1 MYHHSNRGKKQ
12 QIINCHAN
20 GKIPPLKKPSDGK
33 LLHDMGC
40 LQLNHRHEHLPWKA
54 SQNPRQTLQALKCMH

>member
-1 MYHHSNRGKKQ
+1 MQMEKVS
-12 QIINCHAN
+12 
-20 GKIPPLKKPSDGK
+20 PLKKPSDGK

-40 LQLNHRHEHLPWKA
+40 LQLNHRREHLPWKA